1 MSDAVDLATVAADAA
16 DGKGG
21 TDIVILE
28 VAAVLGICDLFVL
41 VTAGND
47 RQAKAIVDATE
58 AAVAERLERR
68 PIAVEGADARRWVLV
83 DYGDVVIHVFQ
94 NEERSMYR
102 LERLYGDA
110 PRIPWTPAGPE
121 PR

>member
-1 MSDAVDLATVAADAA
+1 MSDATDLATVAADAA

-21 TDIVILE
+21 TDIVILD
-28 VAAVLGICDLFVL
+28 VASVLGICDLFVL

-47 RQAKAIVDATE
+47 RQVKAIVDATE

-68 PIAVEGADARRWVLV
+68 PIAIEGADARRWVLV

-94 NEERSMYR
+94 SEERAMYR

-110 PRIPWTPAGPE
+110 PRVPWTPPVPE

>member
-1 MSDAVDLATVAADAA
+1 MSEATELATVAADAA
-16 DGKGG
+16 DAKGG
-21 TDIVILE
+21 TDVVILD

-47 RQAKAIVDATE
+47 RQVKAIVDATE
-58 AAVAERLERR
+58 AAVAERFGRR
-68 PIAVEGADARRWVLV
+68 PIAVEGADARRWVLA

-94 NEERSMYR
+94 AEERSMYR

-110 PRIPWTPAGPE
+110 PRVPWAPTVPE